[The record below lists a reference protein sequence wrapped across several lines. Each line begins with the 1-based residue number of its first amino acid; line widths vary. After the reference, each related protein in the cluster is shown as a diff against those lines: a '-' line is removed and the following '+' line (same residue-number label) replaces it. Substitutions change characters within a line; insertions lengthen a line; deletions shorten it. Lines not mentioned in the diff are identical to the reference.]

1 MSKIKV
7 IVNGARGK
15 MGLETVSAVSKE
27 SDLDLVAK
35 LDVGD
40 NLSALIKE
48 KKADVV
54 VDFTHPKSAFQNI
67 KTILEA
73 DAHAVVGT
81 TGLTIDDLKKIE
93 DIRSTSFDSLASSTT
108 ISDPRMNKLSD
119 ASGSIT
125 VEDCPLTVC
134 KNGEEDDVKQVTL
147 EITWQDGTQTKQ
159 SKLTTLVS
167 KNGL

>member
-1 MSKIKV
+1 MKAIFKSSDGISAMEVILVCLIIGFLILIIGNLPNSIKL
-7 IVNGARGK
+7 IG
-15 MGLETVSAVSKE
+15 E
-27 SDLDLVAK
+27 SNRSSLAK
-35 LDVGD
+35 D
-40 NLSALIKE
+40 
-48 KKADVV
+48 
-54 VDFTHPKSAFQNI
+54 
-67 KTILEA
+67 IL
-73 DAHAVVGT
+73 
-81 TGLTIDDLKKIE
+81 LKKIE

>member
-1 MSKIKV
+1 MKAIFKSSDGISAMEVILVCLIIGFLILIIGNLPNSIKL
-7 IVNGARGK
+7 IG
-15 MGLETVSAVSKE
+15 E
-27 SDLDLVAK
+27 SNRSSLAK
-35 LDVGD
+35 D
-40 NLSALIKE
+40 
-48 KKADVV
+48 
-54 VDFTHPKSAFQNI
+54 
-67 KTILEA
+67 IL
-73 DAHAVVGT
+73 
-81 TGLTIDDLKKIE
+81 LKKIE

-125 VEDCPLTVC
+125 VEDCPLIVC